1 MNPARPVY
9 EYRTKE
15 RTLSLLERWN
25 EAKLM
30 KMTLEQ
36 FAAQEGET
44 YSAIRSKIYR
54 QSLKHKS
61 YSFDKPELYDWNLPK
76 EWVFEWDDFMVIGDV
91 QLPTTDYDF
100 AMYPAMI
107 AKKHLRKPR
116 RLIIAG
122 DFYNMDAWSKY
133 PSIISTPSWEQER
146 EAARN
151 LLTIYAQTFDEMW
164 MVSGN
169 HERRILEK
177 LDGQYNINDVLAAS
191 LPSGK
196 VKATVLDRC
205 TVKTSKGKYTVL
217 HGDNYAKKSLNNAD
231 EYAQKFQTHII
242 SHHEHHAA
250 LGLDRFD
257 RYFIVNNGG
266 LFDHTK
272 MSYVQTKSNTMAGM
286 SQGFTMVKNG
296 FPYLFGKF
304 TDWDRWL

>member
-1 MNPARPVY
+1 
-9 EYRTKE
+9 
-15 RTLSLLERWN
+15 
-25 EAKLM
+25 
-30 KMTLEQ
+30 MTV
-36 FAAQEGET
+36 
-44 YSAIRSKIYR
+44 SALGSKIYR
-54 QSLKHKS
+54 QQLKYRGKEENFT
-61 YSFDKPELYDWNLPK
+61 FDKPELYDWNLPK
-76 EWVFEWDDFMVIGDV
+76 EWEFDWDDFMVIGDV

-100 AMYPAMI
+100 AMLPAII

-133 PSIISTPSWEQER
+133 PSLISTPSWTQEK

-177 LDGQYNINDVLAAS
+177 LDGQYDINDVLAAS

-205 TVKTSKGKYTVL
+205 TVNTSMGKYTVL
-217 HGDNYAKKSLNNAD
+217 HGDNYAKKSLNNGD

-250 LGLDRFD
+250 MGMDRFD
-257 RYFIVNNGG
+257 RYYVINGGG
-266 LFDHTK
+266 LFDPKK
-272 MSYVQTKSNTMAGM
+272 MSYVQVKSNTMAGM
-286 SQGFTMVKNG
+286 SQGFTMVKKG
-296 FPYLFGKF
+296 YPYLFGKF
-304 TDWDRWL
+304 TDWSKWL